1 MAPKEHHYQVTVKW
15 TGNKGNGTQT
25 YKSYDRSYE
34 MSSTNKPTILGSS
47 DPAFLGDNS
56 RWNPEDLLLASAS
69 ACHKLWYLHL
79 CAVDGISVL
88 SYIDEAEGTMREGE
102 KGKFTNITLKP
113 KITIRDSDDV
123 NRAMELHHK
132 AHELCFIANSLNFPI
147 ECIPTIAQ
155 NELAK

>member
-34 MSSTNKPTILGSS
+34 MSSTDKPTILGSS
-47 DPAFLGDNS
+47 DPAFLGDKT

-88 SYIDEAEGTMREGE
+88 SYVDEAEGKMCEGE
-102 KGKFTNITLKP
+102 KGKFTNIILKP
-113 KITIRDSDDV
+113 KITIRDGDDISK
-123 NRAMELHHK
+123 AIGLHHK

-147 ECIPTIAQ
+147 ECIPTITQ
-155 NELAK
+155 G

>member
-88 SYIDEAEGTMREGE
+88 SYIDAKAMPIATA
-102 KGKFTNITLKP
+102 FLKSQ
-113 KITIRDSDDV
+113 R
-123 NRAMELHHK
+123 
-132 AHELCFIANSLNFPI
+132 
-147 ECIPTIAQ
+147 Q
-155 NELAK
+155 NHNNHPLS